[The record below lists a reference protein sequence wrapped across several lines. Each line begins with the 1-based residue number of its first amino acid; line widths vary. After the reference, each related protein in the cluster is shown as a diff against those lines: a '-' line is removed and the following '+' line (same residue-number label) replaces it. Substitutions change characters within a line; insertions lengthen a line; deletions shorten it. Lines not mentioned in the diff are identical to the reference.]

1 MQVEQLLLQSLSSIQ
16 LMLLKPDYRFKEKS
30 EELVVNNTMESPESL
45 RLFLLMKEPL
55 LSIKVL
61 ELHG

>member
-1 MQVEQLLLQSLSSIQ
+1 VQVEQLLLQSLSSIQ

-30 EELVVNNTMESPESL
+30 EELVVNNTMESAESL